1 MRLNVDNIDPKIIG
15 LIYEDKARHNHSTL
29 AETLSCLIKRAMEI
43 VDDSTIDNLYP
54 LARSLV
60 PIDGSE
66 DIKE

>member
-15 LIYEDKARHNHSTL
+15 LIYEDKARHKHSTL
-29 AETLSCLIKRAMEI
+29 AETLSCLIKRAMEV

-60 PIDGSE
+60 PLDGRE

>member
-29 AETLSCLIKRAMEI
+29 AETLACLIKRAMEI

-60 PIDGSE
+60 PLDDNE

>member
-29 AETLSCLIKRAMEI
+29 ADTLACLIKRAMEI
-43 VDDSTIDNLYP
+43 VDDSTIDNLHP

-60 PIDGSE
+60 PIE
-66 DIKE
+66 DCEEIKG